1 MRRKNGN
8 ALVKKEEFVLAAV
21 LSLHNAGETE
31 YHGYR
36 VNKFLEKHDEKFVA
50 STLYRIL
57 NRLEE
62 RGYLTSEWARPPG
75 STQWRCLFA
84 LTPEGTTTAEQ
95 IIAEAE
101 VDDSGVGPYPFAE

>member
-21 LSLHNAGETE
+21 LSLHHSGETE

-36 VNKFLEKHDEKFVA
+36 INKFLEEHDEKFVA

-62 RGYLTSEWARPPG
+62 RGYLTSEWARPEG

-84 LTPEGTTTAEQ
+84 LTDEGTTTARELLASAV
-95 IIAEAE
+95 AEPE
-101 VDDSGVGPYPFAE
+101 NNGPYPFAQ

>member
-21 LSLHNAGETE
+21 LSLHNSGETE

-36 VNKFLEKHDEKFVA
+36 VNKFLDSHDEKLVA

-57 NRLEE
+57 GRLEE
-62 RGYLTSEWARPPG
+62 RGYLSSEWARPPE
-75 STQWRCLFA
+75 STQWRCMFT
-84 LTPEGTTTAEQ
+84 LTGEGITAAQ
-95 IIAEAE
+95 E
-101 VDDSGVGPYPFAE
+101 VVSQHAADAANAQPYPFLT